1 MSGGLR
7 RFFSKNHKSTS
18 ALRSGANTGDEATDI
33 EVEAALRA
41 AHGVTQAQHSDGE
54 LRALFS
60 MADKDRS
67 GTLTM
72 KELRVALAQCGV
84 RLKRAEE
91 QARFAAANVGSNQ
104 DKVIDFD
111 GFVRLMHALEHR
123 DEVTALWNSATSNG
137 SSLFD
142 ATAFAAWLREFQK
155 DPSIDVDVAAQ
166 LIRDAAQ
173 APAADA
179 LDATTFA
186 RFIGSPLLNGP
197 LRPNVED
204 RVYHDMS
211 RPLAHYWIAS
221 SHNTYLLGDQLAG
234 QSSVEAYRAALE
246 RGCRCVE
253 LDVWDGV
260 AGTSDPLVYHG
271 HTLTSRITLRDV
283 LTTIKEAAFVASPY
297 PVILSIENH
306 CSPKFQEAMAALFV
320 EILGDLMPTP
330 FWKTDLNSPTASL
343 PSPND
348 LKHKILI
355 KAKMCPLEGLVDAEV
370 DSDDDD
376 DADDAPAPATPKGSA
391 AAAAAAA
398 AGPPKKAPK
407 TIPAFAR
414 LTHLRAVHYDAN
426 STSRRP
432 FDMSSFSEVKV
443 GKLLKNGNGVVKYH
457 REQLS
462 RIYPK
467 GTRVGSSN
475 YDPVASWASGAQIV
489 ALNYQTGDK
498 AMFFNEGLF
507 CDNGRCGYL
516 LKPEYLLR
524 DDTPAAE
531 AKTLVVTVISSFK
544 LPPGVLEIADP
555 FVKVEVRGVA
565 ADCNRSRTSSK
576 TDEALHAVFDYT
588 TRFKITQ
595 PESAFLLLHVWDKDL
610 ASDDLIAFA
619 CARVSLLRVGTHS
632 WQLLRPDGEP
642 AGAATLLV
650 RIDWE

>member
-1 MSGGLR
+1 M
-7 RFFSKNHKSTS
+7 
-18 ALRSGANTGDEATDI
+18 
-33 EVEAALRA
+33 
-41 AHGVTQAQHSDGE
+41 
-54 LRALFS
+54 
-60 MADKDRS
+60 
-67 GTLTM
+67 
-72 KELRVALAQCGV
+72 
-84 RLKRAEE
+84 
-91 QARFAAANVGSNQ
+91 
-104 DKVIDFD
+104 
-111 GFVRLMHALEHR
+111 
-123 DEVTALWNSATSNG
+123 
-137 SSLFD
+137 
-142 ATAFAAWLREFQK
+142 
-155 DPSIDVDVAAQ
+155 
-166 LIRDAAQ
+166 
-173 APAADA
+173 
-179 LDATTFA
+179 
-186 RFIGSPLLNGP
+186 
-197 LRPNVED
+197 
-204 RVYHDMS
+204 
-211 RPLAHYWIAS
+211 AHYWIAS

-253 LDVWDGV
+253 LDVWDGI
-260 AGTSDPLVYHG
+260 AGTNDPLVYHG

-306 CSPKFQEAMAALFV
+306 CSPKFQEAMAALFT
-320 EILGDLMPTP
+320 EILGDVMPTP
-330 FWKTDLNSPTASL
+330 FWKTDMSAL
-343 PSPND
+343 PSPNE
-348 LKHKILI
+348 LKHKILV
-355 KAKMCPLEGLVDAEV
+355 KAKMCPLEGLADAEV
-370 DSDDDD
+370 DSDEDDD
-376 DADDAPAPATPKGSA
+376 DDEPAPATPKGSA
-391 AAAAAAA
+391 PAAAAAAA
-398 AGPPKKAPK
+398 GGPPKKAPK

-414 LTHLRAVHYDAN
+414 LTHLRAVHYDAA
-426 STSRRP
+426 STTRRP
-432 FDMSSFSEVKV
+432 FDMSSFSEIKV
-443 GKLLKNGNGVVKYH
+443 GKLLKNGNGVIKYH
-457 REQLS
+457 RDQIS

-524 DDTPAAE
+524 DDTPAVE

-576 TDEALHAVFDYT
+576 TDEALHAVFNHT